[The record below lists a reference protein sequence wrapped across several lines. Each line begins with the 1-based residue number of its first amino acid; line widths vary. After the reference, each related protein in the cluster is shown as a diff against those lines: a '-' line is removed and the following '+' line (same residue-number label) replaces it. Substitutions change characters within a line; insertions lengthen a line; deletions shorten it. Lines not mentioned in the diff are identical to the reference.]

1 MGKEVGKE
9 EVGAYSG
16 DRRLESLDSVL
27 TRSPTTQNILEFQTE
42 TSKFFHFVVD
52 KFVVVI

>member
-16 DRRLESLDSVL
+16 DRRLESLDSAL

-42 TSKFFHFVVD
+42 RAKFFHFVVD
-52 KFVVVI
+52 KFLVVI